1 MERRLSVSVDLQ
13 RNRKTLNH
21 SQQHVIITHK
31 EIMMQ
36 TSMSVRK
43 CSSEHRM
50 GGTDKT
56 PFITA
61 VLRVFTGFSDCTLAL
76 SPSPP
81 EELSEKIQLFQPSAL
96 TVTLT
101 PTHTHTQC
109 LSELCGWLWTRSAVA
124 PLPLWSLQQL
134 CICVCVHLCVCIWAG
149 FSYKSLRLPPSHL
162 CRQHKRFDSSDEAV
176 QIWLTALNVKLRVRE
191 KLIVF

>member
-50 GGTDKT
+50 GDTDKT

-61 VLRVFTGFSDCTLAL
+61 VLRVFTGFSDYTLAL

-81 EELSEKIQLFQPSAL
+81 RNCLKRSNFFSLQRSQSHWHQL
-96 TVTLT
+96 
-101 PTHTHTQC
+101 TH
-109 LSELCGWLWTRSAVA
+109 TRSACQSSVA
-124 PLPLWSLQQL
+124 GCEHAALWLRFL
-134 CICVCVHLCVCIWAG
+134 CGLYNSCVYVCVHLCVCIWAG
-149 FSYKSLRLPPSHL
+149 FSYKSIRLPPSHL
-162 CRQHKRFDSSDEAV
+162 CRQHKRFNSSDEAV

>member
-61 VLRVFTGFSDCTLAL
+61 VLRVFTGFSDYTLAI

-81 EELSEKIQLFQPSAL
+81 RNCLKRSNFFSLQRSQSHWHQL
-96 TVTLT
+96 
-101 PTHTHTQC
+101 THTCSACQSSVVGCEHAA
-109 LSELCGWLWTRSAVA
+109 LWLRFLCGLYNSCVY
-124 PLPLWSLQQL
+124 
-134 CICVCVHLCVCIWAG
+134 VCVHLCVSIWAG

>member
-61 VLRVFTGFSDCTLAL
+61 VLRVFTGFSDYTLAL

-81 EELSEKIQLFQPSAL
+81 RNCLKRSNFFSLQRSQSHWHQL
-96 TVTLT
+96 
-101 PTHTHTQC
+101 TH
-109 LSELCGWLWTRSAVA
+109 TRSACQSSVA
-124 PLPLWSLQQL
+124 GCEHAALWLRFLCGLYNSCVYVCV
-134 CICVCVHLCVCIWAG
+134 CICVCVYELVLAT
-149 FSYKSLRLPPSHL
+149 KSSDSLPPIFAGNTKDSTVRTKL
-162 CRQHKRFDSSDEAV
+162 CRFDW
-176 QIWLTALNVKLRVRE
+176 QRWMWN
-191 KLIVF
+191 